1 MTKKQA
7 PTFSQ
12 LSYIVTGILAAH
24 VQRGDELSQT
34 VIEKA
39 VFATKTAAEAI
50 EDIVNEYT
58 DDEDESIKEDP
69 FKDYPWSDKE
79 ERYTDLANHL
89 RAQGVTSNRRKADL
103 INKALDVGIIYKD
116 GTKERPKYHYKGLD
130 KPLPND
136 ETRDLPFEKP
146 DNNDLEF

>member
-39 VFATKTAAEAI
+39 VFAAKTAAEAI

-89 RAQGVTSNRRKADL
+89 RAQGVTSNRRISEIFHDSLEKGYL
-103 INKALDVGIIYKD
+103 MKNSLTGKYKHS
-116 GTKERPKYHYKGLD
+116 EP
-130 KPLPND
+130 
-136 ETRDLPFEKP
+136 
-146 DNNDLEF
+146 

>member
-1 MTKKQA
+1 MTKKQT

-39 VFATKTAAEAI
+39 VFAAKTAAEAI

-58 DDEDESIKEDP
+58 DDEDGSIKEDP

-89 RAQGVTSNRRKADL
+89 KAKGVTSNRRISEIFHDSLEKGYL
-103 INKALDVGIIYKD
+103 MKNSLTGKYKHS
-116 GTKERPKYHYKGLD
+116 EP
-130 KPLPND
+130 
-136 ETRDLPFEKP
+136 
-146 DNNDLEF
+146 

>member
-24 VQRGDELSQT
+24 VQRGDELSQA

-39 VFATKTAAEAI
+39 VFAAKTAAEAI
-50 EDIVNEYT
+50 EDIVNDYT
-58 DDEDESIKEDP
+58 DDEDGSIKEDP

-89 RAQGVTSNRRKADL
+89 RAQGVTSNRRISEIFHDSLEKGYL
-103 INKALDVGIIYKD
+103 VKNSLTGKYKHS
-116 GTKERPKYHYKGLD
+116 EP
-130 KPLPND
+130 
-136 ETRDLPFEKP
+136 
-146 DNNDLEF
+146 

>member
-1 MTKKQA
+1 MNKKQA

-34 VIEKA
+34 VIEKS
-39 VFATKTAAEAI
+39 VFAAKTAAEAI

-58 DDEDESIKEDP
+58 DDEDGSIKEDP

-89 RAQGVTSNRRKADL
+89 KVKGVTSNRRISEIFHESLGRGYLMKNSL
-103 INKALDVGIIYKD
+103 TGKYKHS
-116 GTKERPKYHYKGLD
+116 EQ
-130 KPLPND
+130 
-136 ETRDLPFEKP
+136 
-146 DNNDLEF
+146 

>member
-39 VFATKTAAEAI
+39 VFAAKTAAEAI
-50 EDIVNEYT
+50 EDIVSEGK
-58 DDEDESIKEDP
+58 DDSKEELNDV
-69 FKDYPWSDKE
+69 FKEYPWTDKP
-79 ERYTDLANHL
+79 ERYTNLANWL
-89 RAQGVTSNRRKADL
+89 KDQGVTSNRRISEIFHEQLEAGFLKKD
-103 INKALDVGIIYKD
+103 ALSG
-116 GTKERPKYHYKGLD
+116 KYIHNAI
-130 KPLPND
+130 P
-136 ETRDLPFEKP
+136 TA
-146 DNNDLEF
+146 

>member
-1 MTKKQA
+1 MNKKQA

-39 VFATKTAAEAI
+39 VFAAKTAAEAI

-58 DDEDESIKEDP
+58 DDEDGSIKEDP

-89 RAQGVTSNRRKADL
+89 RAQGVTSNRRISEIFHDSLEKGYL
-103 INKALDVGIIYKD
+103 MKNSLTG
-116 GTKERPKYHYKGLD
+116 KYQHAE
-130 KPLPND
+130 P
-136 ETRDLPFEKP
+136 
-146 DNNDLEF
+146 

>member
-1 MTKKQA
+1 MNKKQA

-39 VFATKTAAEAI
+39 VFAAKTAAEAI

-58 DDEDESIKEDP
+58 DDEDGSIKEDP

-89 RAQGVTSNRRKADL
+89 RAQGVTSNRRISEIFHESLEKGYL
-103 INKALDVGIIYKD
+103 MKNSLTGKYKHS
-116 GTKERPKYHYKGLD
+116 ES
-130 KPLPND
+130 
-136 ETRDLPFEKP
+136 
-146 DNNDLEF
+146 

>member
-24 VQRGDELSQT
+24 VQRGDELSQA

-39 VFATKTAAEAI
+39 VFAAKTAAEAI
-50 EDIVNEYT
+50 EDIVNEYA
-58 DDEDESIKEDP
+58 DDEDDSIKEDP

-89 RAQGVTSNRRKADL
+89 MAQGVTSNRRISEIFHESLEKGYL
-103 INKALDVGIIYKD
+103 MKNSLTGKYKHS
-116 GTKERPKYHYKGLD
+116 EP
-130 KPLPND
+130 
-136 ETRDLPFEKP
+136 
-146 DNNDLEF
+146 

>member
-39 VFATKTAAEAI
+39 VFAAKTAAEAI
-50 EDIVNEYT
+50 EDIVNEYA
-58 DDEDESIKEDP
+58 DDEDGSIKEDP

-89 RAQGVTSNRRKADL
+89 RAKGVTSNRRISEIFHDSLEKGYL
-103 INKALDVGIIYKD
+103 VKNSLTGKYKHS
-116 GTKERPKYHYKGLD
+116 EP
-130 KPLPND
+130 
-136 ETRDLPFEKP
+136 
-146 DNNDLEF
+146 

>member
-39 VFATKTAAEAI
+39 VFAAKTAAEAI

-58 DDEDESIKEDP
+58 DDEDGSIKEDP

-89 RAQGVTSNRRKADL
+89 RAQGVTSNRRISEIFHDSLENGYLVKNSL
-103 INKALDVGIIYKD
+103 TGKYKHS
-116 GTKERPKYHYKGLD
+116 EPCFP
-130 KPLPND
+130 PLS
-136 ETRDLPFEKP
+136 PFP
-146 DNNDLEF
+146 YSPPFT

>member
-1 MTKKQA
+1 MTKKQT

-39 VFATKTAAEAI
+39 VFAAKTAAEAI

-58 DDEDESIKEDP
+58 DDEDGSIKEDP

-89 RAQGVTSNRRKADL
+89 RAQGVTSNRRISEIFHESLEKGYL
-103 INKALDVGIIYKD
+103 VKNSLTGKYKHS
-116 GTKERPKYHYKGLD
+116 EP
-130 KPLPND
+130 
-136 ETRDLPFEKP
+136 
-146 DNNDLEF
+146 

>member
-1 MTKKQA
+1 MNKKQA

-39 VFATKTAAEAI
+39 VFAAKTAAEAI

-58 DDEDESIKEDP
+58 DDEDSSIKADP
-69 FKDYPWSDKE
+69 FKDYPWSDRE

-89 RAQGVTSNRRKADL
+89 KAQGVTSNRRISEIFHESLEKGYL
-103 INKALDVGIIYKD
+103 MKNSLTGKYKHS
-116 GTKERPKYHYKGLD
+116 EP
-130 KPLPND
+130 
-136 ETRDLPFEKP
+136 
-146 DNNDLEF
+146 

>member
-24 VQRGDELSQT
+24 VQRGDELSQA

-39 VFATKTAAEAI
+39 VFAAKTAAEAI
-50 EDIVNEYT
+50 EDIVNEYA
-58 DDEDESIKEDP
+58 DDEDGSIKEDP

-89 RAQGVTSNRRKADL
+89 RAQGVTSNRRISEIFHESLEKGYL
-103 INKALDVGIIYKD
+103 VKNSLTGKYKHS
-116 GTKERPKYHYKGLD
+116 EP
-130 KPLPND
+130 
-136 ETRDLPFEKP
+136 
-146 DNNDLEF
+146 

>member
-1 MTKKQA
+1 MTKKHA

-39 VFATKTAAEAI
+39 VFAAKTAAEAI
-50 EDIVNEYT
+50 EDIVNEYA
-58 DDEDESIKEDP
+58 DDEDGSIKEDP

-89 RAQGVTSNRRKADL
+89 RAQGVTSNRRISEIFHDSLENGYLVK
-103 INKALDVGIIYKD
+103 NALTGKYKHS
-116 GTKERPKYHYKGLD
+116 EP
-130 KPLPND
+130 
-136 ETRDLPFEKP
+136 
-146 DNNDLEF
+146 

>member
-12 LSYIVTGILAAH
+12 LSYIVTGILAVH

-39 VFATKTAAEAI
+39 VFAAKTAAEAI

-58 DDEDESIKEDP
+58 DDEDESIKTDP

-79 ERYTDLANHL
+79 ERYTDLANYL
-89 RAQGVTSNRRKADL
+89 KQQGVTSNRRISEIFNESREKGYL
-103 INKALDVGIIYKD
+103 VKNLLTGKYKHS
-116 GTKERPKYHYKGLD
+116 EP
-130 KPLPND
+130 
-136 ETRDLPFEKP
+136 
-146 DNNDLEF
+146 

>member
-39 VFATKTAAEAI
+39 VFAAKTAAEAI
-50 EDIVNEYT
+50 EDIVNEYA
-58 DDEDESIKEDP
+58 DDEDDSIKEDP

-89 RAQGVTSNRRKADL
+89 KAQGVTSNRRISEIFHESLEKGYL
-103 INKALDVGIIYKD
+103 VKNLLTGKYKHS
-116 GTKERPKYHYKGLD
+116 EP
-130 KPLPND
+130 
-136 ETRDLPFEKP
+136 
-146 DNNDLEF
+146 

>member
-1 MTKKQA
+1 MNKKQA

-12 LSYIVTGILAAH
+12 LSYIVTGIIAAH

-39 VFATKTAAEAI
+39 VFAAKTAAEAI

-58 DDEDESIKEDP
+58 DDEDGSIKEDP

-89 RAQGVTSNRRKADL
+89 KAQGVTSNRRISEIFHESLEKGYL
-103 INKALDVGIIYKD
+103 VKNSLTGKYKHS
-116 GTKERPKYHYKGLD
+116 EP
-130 KPLPND
+130 
-136 ETRDLPFEKP
+136 
-146 DNNDLEF
+146 

>member
-1 MTKKQA
+1 MNKKQA

-39 VFATKTAAEAI
+39 VFAAKTAAEAI

-58 DDEDESIKEDP
+58 EDEDESIKTDP
-69 FKDYPWSDKE
+69 FKDYPWSDNE
-79 ERYTDLANHL
+79 ERYTDLANYL
-89 RAQGVTSNRRKADL
+89 KAQGVTSNRRISEIFHESLEKGYL
-103 INKALDVGIIYKD
+103 MKNSLTGKYKHS
-116 GTKERPKYHYKGLD
+116 EP
-130 KPLPND
+130 
-136 ETRDLPFEKP
+136 
-146 DNNDLEF
+146 

>member
-1 MTKKQA
+1 MNKKQA

-39 VFATKTAAEAI
+39 VFAAKTAAESI

-58 DDEDESIKEDP
+58 DDEDESIKTDP

-89 RAQGVTSNRRKADL
+89 RAQGVTSNRRISEIFHDSLEKCYL
-103 INKALDVGIIYKD
+103 MKNSLTGKYKHS
-116 GTKERPKYHYKGLD
+116 EP
-130 KPLPND
+130 
-136 ETRDLPFEKP
+136 
-146 DNNDLEF
+146 

>member
-1 MTKKQA
+1 MNKKQA

-39 VFATKTAAEAI
+39 VFAAKTAAESI

-58 DDEDESIKEDP
+58 DDEDESIKTDP

-89 RAQGVTSNRRKADL
+89 RAQGVTSNRRISEIFHDSLEKGYL
-103 INKALDVGIIYKD
+103 MKNSLTGKYKHS
-116 GTKERPKYHYKGLD
+116 EP
-130 KPLPND
+130 
-136 ETRDLPFEKP
+136 
-146 DNNDLEF
+146 

>member
-1 MTKKQA
+1 MTKKQT

-39 VFATKTAAEAI
+39 VFAAKTAAEAI

-58 DDEDESIKEDP
+58 DDEDESIKTDP

-79 ERYTDLANHL
+79 ERYTDLANYL
-89 RAQGVTSNRRKADL
+89 KQQGVTSNRRISEIFNESREKGYL
-103 INKALDVGIIYKD
+103 VKNLLTCKYKHS
-116 GTKERPKYHYKGLD
+116 EP
-130 KPLPND
+130 
-136 ETRDLPFEKP
+136 
-146 DNNDLEF
+146 

>member
-39 VFATKTAAEAI
+39 VFAAKTAAEAI

-89 RAQGVTSNRRKADL
+89 RAQGVTSNRRISEIFHDSLEKGYL
-103 INKALDVGIIYKD
+103 VKNSLTGKYKHS
-116 GTKERPKYHYKGLD
+116 EP
-130 KPLPND
+130 
-136 ETRDLPFEKP
+136 
-146 DNNDLEF
+146 

>member
-24 VQRGDELSQT
+24 VQRGDELSQA

-39 VFATKTAAEAI
+39 VFAAKTAAEAI

-58 DDEDESIKEDP
+58 DDEDDSIKEDP

-79 ERYTDLANHL
+79 ERYTDLANYL
-89 RAQGVTSNRRKADL
+89 KAQGVTSNRRISEIFHDSLEKGYL
-103 INKALDVGIIYKD
+103 VKNSLTGKYKHS
-116 GTKERPKYHYKGLD
+116 EL
-130 KPLPND
+130 
-136 ETRDLPFEKP
+136 
-146 DNNDLEF
+146 

>member
-1 MTKKQA
+1 MTKKQT

-39 VFATKTAAEAI
+39 VFAAKTAAEAI
-50 EDIVNEYT
+50 EDIVNDYT
-58 DDEDESIKEDP
+58 ADEDESIKTDP

-79 ERYTDLANHL
+79 ERYTDLANYL
-89 RAQGVTSNRRKADL
+89 KQQGVTSNRRISEIFNESREKGYL
-103 INKALDVGIIYKD
+103 VKNLLTGKYKHS
-116 GTKERPKYHYKGLD
+116 EP
-130 KPLPND
+130 
-136 ETRDLPFEKP
+136 
-146 DNNDLEF
+146 

>member
-1 MTKKQA
+1 MSKKQA

-24 VQRGDELSQT
+24 VQRGDELSQM

-39 VFATKTAAEAI
+39 VFAAKTAAEAI
-50 EDIVNEYT
+50 EDIVNDYT
-58 DDEDESIKEDP
+58 DDEDGSIKEDP

-89 RAQGVTSNRRKADL
+89 KAKGVTSNRRISEIFNEAREKGYL
-103 INKALDVGIIYKD
+103 VKNLLTGKYKHS
-116 GTKERPKYHYKGLD
+116 EP
-130 KPLPND
+130 
-136 ETRDLPFEKP
+136 
-146 DNNDLEF
+146 

>member
-1 MTKKQA
+1 MNKKQA

-24 VQRGDELSQT
+24 VQRGDELSQA

-39 VFATKTAAEAI
+39 VFAAKTAAEAI

-58 DDEDESIKEDP
+58 DDEDGSVKEDP

-89 RAQGVTSNRRKADL
+89 RAQGVTSNRRISEIFHDSLEKGYL
-103 INKALDVGIIYKD
+103 VKNSLTGKYKHS
-116 GTKERPKYHYKGLD
+116 EP
-130 KPLPND
+130 
-136 ETRDLPFEKP
+136 
-146 DNNDLEF
+146 

>member
-39 VFATKTAAEAI
+39 VFAAKTAAEAI

-58 DDEDESIKEDP
+58 DDEDESIKTDP
-69 FKDYPWSDKE
+69 FKDYHWSDKE

-89 RAQGVTSNRRKADL
+89 KAKGVTSNRRISEIFHESLEKGYL
-103 INKALDVGIIYKD
+103 MKNSLTGKYKHS
-116 GTKERPKYHYKGLD
+116 EP
-130 KPLPND
+130 
-136 ETRDLPFEKP
+136 
-146 DNNDLEF
+146 

>member
-1 MTKKQA
+1 MTKKQT

-39 VFATKTAAEAI
+39 VFAAKTAAEAI
-50 EDIVNEYT
+50 EDIVNDYT
-58 DDEDESIKEDP
+58 ADEDGSIKEDP

-89 RAQGVTSNRRKADL
+89 KAKGVTSNRRISEIFNEAREKGYL
-103 INKALDVGIIYKD
+103 VKNLLTGKYKHS
-116 GTKERPKYHYKGLD
+116 EP
-130 KPLPND
+130 
-136 ETRDLPFEKP
+136 
-146 DNNDLEF
+146 

>member
-1 MTKKQA
+1 MTKKQT

-39 VFATKTAAEAI
+39 VFAAKTAAEAI

-58 DDEDESIKEDP
+58 DDEDESIKTDP
-69 FKDYPWSDKE
+69 FKDNPWSDKE
-79 ERYTDLANHL
+79 ERYTDLANYL
-89 RAQGVTSNRRKADL
+89 KQQGVTSNRR
-103 INKALDVGIIYKD
+103 ISEIFHVS
-116 GTKERPKYHYKGLD
+116 LD
-130 KPLPND
+130 KGYLMMNSLSGKYKHSEP
-136 ETRDLPFEKP
+136 
-146 DNNDLEF
+146 

>member
-39 VFATKTAAEAI
+39 VFAAKTAAEAI
-50 EDIVNEYT
+50 EDIVNEYA
-58 DDEDESIKEDP
+58 DDEDDSIKEDP

-89 RAQGVTSNRRKADL
+89 RAQGVTSNRRISDIFHDSLEKGYL
-103 INKALDVGIIYKD
+103 MKNSLTGKYKHS
-116 GTKERPKYHYKGLD
+116 EP
-130 KPLPND
+130 
-136 ETRDLPFEKP
+136 
-146 DNNDLEF
+146 

>member
-1 MTKKQA
+1 MTKKQT

-24 VQRGDELSQT
+24 VQRGDELFQS

-39 VFATKTAAEAI
+39 VFAAKTAAEAI

-58 DDEDESIKEDP
+58 DDEDESIKADP

-89 RAQGVTSNRRKADL
+89 KAQGVTSNRRISEIFHESLEKGYL
-103 INKALDVGIIYKD
+103 MKNSLTG
-116 GTKERPKYHYKGLD
+116 KYQHSE
-130 KPLPND
+130 P
-136 ETRDLPFEKP
+136 
-146 DNNDLEF
+146 

>member
-39 VFATKTAAEAI
+39 VFAAKTAAEAI
-50 EDIVNEYT
+50 EDIVSEGKDDSEVELKDVFKEYT
-58 DDEDESIKEDP
+58 
-69 FKDYPWSDKE
+69 WTDKP
-79 ERYTDLANHL
+79 ERYTNLANWL
-89 RAQGVTSNRRKADL
+89 KDQGVTSNRRISEIFHEQLEAGFLKKD
-103 INKALDVGIIYKD
+103 ALSG
-116 GTKERPKYHYKGLD
+116 KYIHNAI
-130 KPLPND
+130 P
-136 ETRDLPFEKP
+136 TA
-146 DNNDLEF
+146 

>member
-1 MTKKQA
+1 MNKKQA

-24 VQRGDELSQT
+24 VQRGAELSQT

-39 VFATKTAAEAI
+39 VFAAKTAAEAI

-89 RAQGVTSNRRKADL
+89 RAQGVTSNRRISEIFHDSLEKGYL
-103 INKALDVGIIYKD
+103 MKNSLTGKYKHS
-116 GTKERPKYHYKGLD
+116 EP
-130 KPLPND
+130 
-136 ETRDLPFEKP
+136 
-146 DNNDLEF
+146 

>member
-39 VFATKTAAEAI
+39 VFAA
-50 EDIVNEYT
+50 
-58 DDEDESIKEDP
+58 
-69 FKDYPWSDKE
+69 
-79 ERYTDLANHL
+79 
-89 RAQGVTSNRRKADL
+89 
-103 INKALDVGIIYKD
+103 
-116 GTKERPKYHYKGLD
+116 
-130 KPLPND
+130 
-136 ETRDLPFEKP
+136 
-146 DNNDLEF
+146 